1 MRMEQLKY
9 FAEVAKAHSIAIAS
23 EKLFVTQPAIS
34 IAIKN
39 LEEELGCV
47 LFIRSKN
54 GIQLT
59 DMGTQLLES
68 VESIL
73 KEERNIYHIIERSNR
88 TEEDILC
95 GDVTIEIAPVLL
107 YSFLGNMII
116 QLLKVNDNLHIT
128 VNESVS
134 SRVLD
139 AVINGKSDIGF
150 SILKEETVTPQ
161 LLEESELCMKK
172 LYSEKMYVLA
182 HKKYGLGR
190 KKSLVFE
197 DIDKLPFVVFA
208 ANKDED
214 LYMNK
219 NVSNNI
225 VLSTFNLDLL
235 KDAVEEGIGIT
246 ILNSSIVQNF
256 SHNSDWD
263 LVPLR
268 NTNLG
273 NLYYFFREDSPK
285 RELLLRLEK
294 ELLKYCYV

>member
-1 MRMEQLKY
+1 MEQLKY
-9 FAEVAKAHSIAIAS
+9 FAEVARAHSIAIAS

-73 KEERNIYHIIERSNR
+73 KEERNIYHIIERNNR

-116 QLLKVNDNLHIT
+116 QLLKANDNLHIT

-139 AVINGKSDIGF
+139 AVMNGKSDIGF

-161 LLEESELCMKK
+161 LLEESGLCMKK

-197 DIDKLPFVVFA
+197 DIDKLPFVLFA
-208 ANKDED
+208 VTKDED
-214 LYMNK
+214 LYINK

-235 KDAVEEGIGIT
+235 KEAVEEGIGIT
-246 ILNSSIVQNF
+246 TLTSSIVQNF
-256 SHNSDWD
+256 SRNSDWD

-268 NTNLG
+268 NTSLV

-285 RELLLRLEK
+285 QDLLLRLEK
-294 ELLKYCYV
+294 ELLKYCYI

>member
-1 MRMEQLKY
+1 
-9 FAEVAKAHSIAIAS
+9 
-23 EKLFVTQPAIS
+23 
-34 IAIKN
+34 
-39 LEEELGCV
+39 
-47 LFIRSKN
+47 
-54 GIQLT
+54 
-59 DMGTQLLES
+59 
-68 VESIL
+68 
-73 KEERNIYHIIERSNR
+73 
-88 TEEDILC
+88 
-95 GDVTIEIAPVLL
+95 
-107 YSFLGNMII
+107 
-116 QLLKVNDNLHIT
+116 
-128 VNESVS
+128 
-134 SRVLD
+134 
-139 AVINGKSDIGF
+139 
-150 SILKEETVTPQ
+150 
-161 LLEESELCMKK
+161 MKK

-197 DIDKLPFVVFA
+197 DIDKLPFVLFA
-208 ANKDED
+208 VNKDED

-268 NTNLG
+268 NTSLG

-285 RELLLRLEK
+285 QDLLLRLEK